1 VATLSAEGIAVFQI
15 GSSLRDARTRR
26 GLELAQVERDTRIR
40 PRYLQAL
47 EDEQFDLL
55 PGEAYAKGFLRTYAD
70 FLGLE
75 GERFVDE
82 YNSRFPVPEEPPNV
96 KLARVKRRR
105 SLLDMRYVAIPVAV
119 LVGLIVWQLTK
130 SGGGHHHVANAPPP
144 PKTLPAAP
152 QHVRASA
159 PKTPTAP
166 TAARVVFAAAK
177 GPCWLSVRVGSE
189 TGRVLYEQTLQTG
202 ETARF
207 SGKRLWIRIG
217 APWNVTAT
225 LNGKALT
232 LPSALGNVV
241 VTPSGAAQ

>member
-1 VATLSAEGIAVFQI
+1 VFQI

-26 GLELAQVERDTRIR
+26 GLELSQVERDTRIR

-47 EDEQFDLL
+47 EDERFDLL

-82 YNSRFPVPEEPPNV
+82 YNSRFPVAEEAPNI

-105 SLLDMRYVAIPVAV
+105 SLFDMRYVAVPFAV
-119 LVGLIVWQLTK
+119 LLGLIVWQLTR
-130 SGGGHHHVANAPPP
+130 SGGGDHHAHAPPAVTTAPAAATHVRTTTTTAPAPPP
-144 PKTLPAAP
+144 APA
-152 QHVRASA
+152 V
-159 PKTPTAP
+159 
-166 TAARVVFAAAK
+166 ARVAFAATN
-177 GPCWLSVRVGSE
+177 GPCWLSVRLGSE
-189 TGRVLYEQTLQTG
+189 RGRVLYEKTLEPG

-217 APWNVTAT
+217 APWNLGAT
-225 LNGKALT
+225 LNGKSLT
-232 LPSALGNVV
+232 LPSTLANVV
-241 VTPSGAAQ
+241 VTPNGLAQ

>member
-1 VATLSAEGIAVFQI
+1 VFQI

-26 GLELAQVERDTRIR
+26 GLELSEVERDTRIR

-47 EDEQFDLL
+47 EDERFELL

-75 GERFVDE
+75 GDRFVDE
-82 YNSRFPVPEEPPNV
+82 YNSRFPVAEEPPNV

-105 SLLDMRYVAIPVAV
+105 SLLDTRYVAIPFAV
-119 LVGLIVWQLTK
+119 LLGLIVWQLTK

-144 PKTLPAAP
+144 PTTLPAAAAP
-152 QHVRASA
+152 HVRAST
-159 PKTPTAP
+159 PKTPSP
-166 TAARVVFAAAK
+166 TPAAARVVFAAAK
-177 GPCWLSVRVGSE
+177 GPCWLSVRLGSE
-189 TGRVLYEQTLQTG
+189 TGRVLYEQTLQPG
-202 ETARF
+202 QTARF
-207 SGKRLWIRIG
+207 SGRRLWIRIG
-217 APWNVTAT
+217 APWNLAAT

-241 VTPSGAAQ
+241 VTPSGLAQS